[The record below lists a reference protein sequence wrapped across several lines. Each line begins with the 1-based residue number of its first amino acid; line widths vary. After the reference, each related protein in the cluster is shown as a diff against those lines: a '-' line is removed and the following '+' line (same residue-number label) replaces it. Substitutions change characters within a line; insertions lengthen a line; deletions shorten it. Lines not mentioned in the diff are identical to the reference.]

1 MNRERTGLQVGIVLF
16 GLVIMH
22 FTVRPLLGNVLGN
35 DRLAPDFLLL
45 ALMFFAIRSRP
56 SNAALAGF
64 SIGIVADALT
74 PVAFGA
80 GALAHTVVGYLQAW
94 GKAVFFPDN
103 LLVTTGLLL
112 GGVWVRNSLV
122 LLAGGQTHGVELVW
136 ALTAFSIGQAV
147 TTTLTGLLVLMAFRR
162 WFKIG
167 IFQ

>member
-1 MNRERTGLQVGIVLF
+1 MNEERTGLQVGVVLF

-22 FTVRPLLGNVLGN
+22 FTVRPLLGN

-64 SIGIVADALT
+64 GVGLVADALT

-103 LLVTTGLLL
+103 LLVTAGLLL
-112 GGVWVRNSLV
+112 GGVGVRNFLV
-122 LLAGGQTHGVELVW
+122 LLAGGQTRGVELVW